1 MDDSLRAPLL
11 GSSVALALSV
21 AACGDSGGSDY
32 SDSLAAAFGDSRI
45 ESSEGMA
52 LLWIRDD
59 QVLFEEVPFEETV
72 LLVGLEMI
80 ATTGQSRFVSNG
92 ATVNYGYDSETGI
105 MQVSS
110 GDLRFVLTEKGE
122 EIEFE
127 GQRVSLKDGSKR
139 VVFKQGGGVEVE
151 DFD

>member
-1 MDDSLRAPLL
+1 
-11 GSSVALALSV
+11 
-21 AACGDSGGSDY
+21 
-32 SDSLAAAFGDSRI
+32 
-45 ESSEGMA
+45 MA

-80 ATTGQSRFVSNG
+80 ATTGQSRLVSNG
-92 ATVNYGYDSETGI
+92 VTVNYDYDSETGI

-122 EIEFE
+122 VRGTACEFE
-127 GQRVSLKDGSKR
+127 GRFEAGRVQAGRWS
-139 VVFKQGGGVEVE
+139 GGRGLRLG
-151 DFD
+151 